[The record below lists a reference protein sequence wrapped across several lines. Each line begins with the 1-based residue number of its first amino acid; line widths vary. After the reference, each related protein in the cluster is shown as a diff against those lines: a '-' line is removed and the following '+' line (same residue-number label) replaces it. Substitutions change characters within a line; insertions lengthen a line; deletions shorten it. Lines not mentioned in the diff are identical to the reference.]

1 MTITRTLTLIWTL
14 LALIP
19 TAQARPLTP
28 EDLVGVRRVGSPS
41 VTPDGKTVFYAV
53 TTYDLQ
59 SNRGS
64 TRLWS
69 ADAQGKTAPRPITTA
84 DSSAFAPSV
93 SPDGKTLAFVSVRKD
108 GPQIWLLPLAGPG
121 EAVMLTTLPT
131 GASPPLVWSPDSRRI
146 LFHSQVDPKC
156 MDVACIEASARAE
169 KPRHSGQLFTGLLY
183 RHWNAWRDG
192 LVNHV
197 LVVNVADGKLD
208 LLTPGQHDSPP
219 VALGGAVDYRF
230 SPDGREVAYVMNTDA
245 MPAAS
250 TNNDVFVLDLA
261 SGKSTRVSAG
271 KGNDFSPAYSPDG
284 KYLAWLSMARP
295 GYESDKAD
303 IILMDRAAKTQAN
316 LTAKLDLSVA
326 RFDFA
331 PDQHQIFFICDEKGH
346 NNLFRVNFSGQL
358 HKDLDRVFI
367 TDLVP
372 LKNYQLILVNQS
384 ITRPPEVF
392 FHGGKYASAN
402 PDALRDPALV
412 PVSRVNDAHLAPIT
426 MGEADELWFKGAR
439 GDQVHAL
446 ILKPPAFDPAKKYP
460 VVFLLHGGPQGS
472 FGHDFHPRW
481 NSQMFAAPGYVVV
494 MPNFHGS
501 SGYGQKFQDSI
512 QADWGGGPY
521 QDVMAAL
528 KEVRRLSYVDPK
540 RVGAA
545 GASYGGYLIN
555 WIGGQTREFNVLVSH
570 SGVFNIE
577 SMYGSTEELW
587 FPERENLGTPWQNRK
602 VYQKWSP
609 HQHVGNWKTPTL
621 VVHGAMDFRVTVD
634 QGMQL
639 FTSLQRLGVPS
650 KFLYFPDEDHF
661 VFKPQNRILWW
672 NTVWGYLATYLKP

>member
-1 MTITRTLTLIWTL
+1 MKISHSLFLILAL
-14 LALIP
+14 LALAP
-19 TAQARPLTP
+19 AAMARTLTP
-28 EDLVGVRRVGSPS
+28 EDLVAVKRVGSPA
-41 VTPDGKTVFYAV
+41 VTPDGKTVFYTV
-53 TTYDLQ
+53 TGYDLKT
-59 SNRGS
+59 NKGL
-64 TRLWS
+64 TRIWS
-69 ADAQGKTAPRPITTA
+69 ADVQGQTAPRAVTAA
-84 DSSAFAPSV
+84 DSSAFAPAV

-108 GPQIWLLPLAGPG
+108 GPQIWLLPLAAAA
-121 EAVMLTTLPT
+121 EASQLTELAT
-131 GASPPLVWSPDSRRI
+131 GVSGPLVWSPDSRRI
-146 LFHSQVDPKC
+146 LFNSAVDPKC
-156 MDVACIEASARAE
+156 MDVACIEASATAE

-197 LVVNVADGKLD
+197 LVVDVADGKLT
-208 LLTPGQHDSPP
+208 LLTPGVHDSPP
-219 VALGGAVDYRF
+219 VALGGAVDYCF
-230 SPDGREVAYVMNTDA
+230 SPDGREVAFVMNTDA
-245 MPAAS
+245 LPAAS

-261 SGKSTRVSAG
+261 AGTSTRISTG
-271 KGNDFSPAYSPDG
+271 RGNDFSPAFSPDG

-303 IILMDRAAKTQAN
+303 IILLDRAGKTRVN
-316 LTAKLDLSVA
+316 LTARLDRSVGQFA
-326 RFDFA
+326 FA
-331 PDQHQIFFICDEKGH
+331 PDQNLIFFSAAEQGHEKM
-346 NNLFRVNFSGQL
+346 FRVNFSAQL
-358 HKDLDRVFI
+358 YKDLDGVFV
-367 TDLVP
+367 TDFVP
-372 LKNYQLILVNQS
+372 LKNFRMILVNQTIS
-384 ITRPPEVF
+384 TPPEIF

-402 PDALRDPALV
+402 PDALRDPALT
-412 PVSRVNDAHLAPIT
+412 PVSRVNDTLLAPIE
-426 MGEADELWFKGAR
+426 MGRTEDLWFKGAR

-446 ILKPPAFDPAKKYP
+446 ILKPPAFSAAKKYP

-472 FGHDFHPRW
+472 FGYDFHPRW

-501 SGYGQKFQDSI
+501 NGYGQKFQDSI
-512 QADWGGGPY
+512 QGDWGGGPY

-528 KEVRRLSYVDPK
+528 KEVRKLPYVDPK
-540 RVGAA
+540 RIGAA

-555 WIGGQTREFNVLVSH
+555 WIGGQNNEFLALVSH

-587 FPERENLGTPWQNRK
+587 FPERENLGAPWQNRK
-602 VYQKWSP
+602 MYQKWSP
-609 HQHVGNWKTPTL
+609 HQFVGRWKTPTL

-672 NTVWGYLATYLKP
+672 NTVWQFLGSYLKP

>member
-1 MTITRTLTLIWTL
+1 MHIRFSLSILLLT
-14 LALIP
+14 ALIAVSA
-19 TAQARPLTP
+19 TARPLTP
-28 EDLVGVRRVGSPS
+28 EDLVAVKRVGSPA
-41 VTPDGKTVFYAV
+41 VTPDGRSVFYTV
-53 TTYDLQ
+53 TTYDLKT
-59 SNRGS
+59 NKGS
-64 TRLWS
+64 TRIWT
-69 ADAQGKTAPRPITTA
+69 AEVEGKTAPRAVTTS
-84 DSSAFAPSV
+84 DSSAFSPSV

-108 GPQIWLLPLAGPG
+108 GPQLFLLPLTGAG
-121 EAVMLTTLPT
+121 EAAPLTTLST
-131 GASPPLVWSPDSRRI
+131 GVSGPLVWSPDSRRI

-156 MDVACIEASARAE
+156 MDVACIEAAGTAE

-197 LVVNVADGKLD
+197 LVVDVADGKLN
-208 LLTPGQHDSPP
+208 LLTPGQHDAPP
-219 VALGGAVDYRF
+219 VALGGAVDYVF

-261 SGKSTRVSAG
+261 SGKSTRVSTG

-303 IILMDRAAKTQAN
+303 IILQDRAARTRVN
-316 LTAKLDLSVA
+316 LTAALDRSVG
-326 RFDFA
+326 RFAFA
-331 PDQHQIFFICDEKGH
+331 PDQNLIFFVASEQGHEK
-346 NNLFRVNFSGQL
+346 LFRVNFTGQL
-358 HKDLDRVFI
+358 HKDLDRVFV
-367 TDLVP
+367 TDFVP
-372 LKNYQLILVNQS
+372 LKNFRMILVNQTIS
-384 ITRPPEVF
+384 RPPEIF

-402 PDALRDPALV
+402 PDALRDPVLA
-412 PVSRVNDAHLAPIT
+412 PVSRVNDAHLAPIS
-426 MGEADELWFKGAR
+426 MGETEDLWFKGAK

-446 ILKPPAFDPAKKYP
+446 ILKPPAFSAAKKYP
-460 VVFLLHGGPQGS
+460 VVFLLHGGPQGA
-472 FGHDFHPRW
+472 FGYDFHPRW

-501 SGYGQKFQDSI
+501 SGYGRKFQDSI
-512 QADWGGGPY
+512 QGDWGGGPY

-528 KEVRRLSYVDPK
+528 REVRKLSYVDPK

-555 WIGGQTREFNVLVSH
+555 WIGGQTREFLALVSH

-587 FPERENLGTPWQNRK
+587 FPERENMGTPWQNRK
-602 VYQKWSP
+602 TYQKWSP
-609 HQHVGNWKTPTL
+609 HQYVSNWKTPTL
-621 VVHGAMDFRVTVD
+621 VVHGALDFRVTVD

-672 NTVWGYLATYLKP
+672 NTVWQFLGTHLKP